1 MFFYKSEKKRFYVFI
16 CKLMFLSSMRRTERP
31 LPTDQNMGYS
41 GLLYASVTKLTIYK
55 CTTETR
61 QNVECN
67 AGHWSAD
74 MYIS

>member
-1 MFFYKSEKKRFYVFI
+1 MFFIKVKKTFLCFYLQINV
-16 CKLMFLSSMRRTERP
+16 LSSMRRTERP